1 MIMENGS
8 IVNGPLWIAD
18 MLNISFVNFANYI
31 GEPDDDNNILFSE
44 KSGDGILEKL
54 KKLNIN
60 KSMSYD

>member
-1 MIMENGS
+1 
-8 IVNGPLWIAD
+8 

-31 GEPDDDNNILFSE
+31 GEPDDDNNILLSE